1 MKKNNLSKIL
11 LLSLM
16 TVASLA
22 SCDTTGTTVS
32 SGAIVNSILVDSV
45 ETAVVGDKIN
55 LKDHVTIDGNV
66 TEFETELLTT
76 NTATL
81 NGYELV
87 ITAEGQVTV
96 LVSAGGKERAFS
108 LKAISKLQDEYRKYT
123 EDIEY
128 NFFIGQI
135 VSSGSIDRLSPNGY
149 IFNENYSAFDMSI
162 FGDSGYMGEIYN
174 GNEVYSFTMD
184 DYLGNNIKVDPG
196 VFSPLYYGKTG
207 FALTYDLFDNLQE
220 TTGYSLVAGPDV
232 VNAFTYSYLKFTLND
247 DYYKQI
253 VESEGLKYEGL
264 RLRVK
269 MDSELSADELTVI
282 SYPKFYIEFGF
293 SNTTQ
298 TAYQTIES
306 FYLRKEA
313 SFYTVDKIE
322 EMLNNGM
329 TARKVTPQ
337 KLFDSVDKIANA
349 KNYTL
354 DIKGYWSTSK
364 GEPSSMPTDLDP
376 NYIWFELIPALMIE
390 NHQISYVTEKEALLE
405 NLIGEKTAY
414 NHYTEEN
421 GKVYNVTNY
430 EIDAEKNFVIGT
442 PSEKTE
448 VANKTT
454 LWDGKTSLIDGLANS
469 TNKATMNV
477 VYEKTEE
484 ATDPEENYD
493 YIFSSVGQG
502 YKYINDIFALNP
514 FYGNTWSAILSM
526 TRNDSETGYEFS
538 FAELMMIQMVSFV
551 AEDSLKLSLTFGWD
565 SDHYYHLDYVFS
577 NIGTTVIPTV

>member
-16 TVASLA
+16 TVASVA
-22 SCDTTGTTVS
+22 SCDDVS
-32 SGAIVNSILVDSV
+32 TSSDVIVESILVKQL

-55 LKDHVTIDGNV
+55 LKDHITIDGNIS
-66 TEFETELLTT
+66 EFQTELLTT
-76 NTATL
+76 ETAKL
-81 NGYELV
+81 EGYELE

-96 LVSAGGKERAFS
+96 LISAGNKEQAFS

-135 VSSGSIDRLSPNGY
+135 ISNGTVDKLSPNGY
-149 IFNENYSAFDMSI
+149 IFNEDYFAFDLSL
-162 FGDSGYMGEIYN
+162 FGDNGYMGQIFN

-196 VFSPLYYGKTG
+196 AFSPLYYGKVG
-207 FALTYDLFDNLQE
+207 FGLTYDFFETVQE
-220 TTGYSLVAGPDV
+220 TTGYSLVAGPEV
-232 VNAFTYSYLKFTLND
+232 VDAFTSSYLQFKLND
-247 DYYKQI
+247 EYYKQI
-253 VESEGLKYEGL
+253 VESEGFKYEGL

-269 MDSELSADELTVI
+269 MDSELSADEMTVI

-313 SFYTVDKIE
+313 NFYTVDKIE
-322 EMLNNGM
+322 GMLDDGM

-354 DIKGYWSTSK
+354 DINGYWLTSK
-364 GEPSSMPTDLDP
+364 GEPSSMPTDLNP
-376 NYIWFELIPALMIE
+376 NYIWFEIIPALMFE
-390 NHQISYVTEKEALLE
+390 NHQISYVTENEVLLE
-405 NLIGEKTAY
+405 NFIGEQVAY
-414 NHYTEEN
+414 DHLTEEN

-430 EIDAEKNFVIGT
+430 EIDADKSYIIGT

-448 VANKTT
+448 ISNKTT
-454 LWDGKTSLIDGLANS
+454 LWDGKTTLIDGLAKS
-469 TNKATMNV
+469 ANKSTMNV
-477 VYEKTEE
+477 IYEKTEE
-484 ATDPEENYD
+484 AEKPEENYD
-493 YIFSSVGQG
+493 YIFSSVGKG
-502 YKYINDIFALNP
+502 YKYITDIFLLNP
-514 FYGNTWSAILSM
+514 FYGSAWNSILSM
-526 TRNDSETGYEFS
+526 TRNDETGYEFS
-538 FAELMMIQMVSFV
+538 FAELMMIQFSSFIT
-551 AEDSLKLSLTFGWD
+551 EDSLKFTLTFGWD

-577 NIGTTVIPTV
+577 NIGTTAIPTL